1 MASELENTL
10 AVYHKLKQDKT
21 AQLTLWQ
28 EIQDFM
34 YPNGE
39 QLTRYTRANNNRRQI
54 FDDTGERSLD
64 VFAKNLSAIMA
75 NPANKFIGFQPED
88 IKLLDD
94 REVQLFCDDAQ
105 RKVLAVFNN
114 PRNRFYDNFYST
126 VKIIGALGTGSL
138 FIDSDDEDVAKFR
151 SVGPKNIDFTE
162 DFAGNVENVY
172 FEKEFTVDQIK
183 SKGWKMPPLAEKLKG
198 DEKVKVLR
206 CIKKNQNYDIK
217 SIKPEDRKYKSEYY
231 LLDYNYLL
239 DTKFFNTLPTPVG
252 RWDRLDG
259 EKWGDSPARVA
270 LANVKLCNVTDKFM
284 TVAMEKILSP
294 QIIVS
299 SESKFGKLNTSTG
312 TVLSVRGSVNDGY
325 RQEAFAGDPRAP
337 MEWLLYKQQAIRS
350 AFYIDIFQTA
360 ETQTMTATEATI
372 RNQEKI
378 KLIAPNVARLQSD
391 LLGPAA
397 ERVLSILIEQGKIEV
412 PAKLKGQ
419 EIKVVYLSPMV
430 QAQKANDAANIMQY
444 VQDLMVIAQI
454 KPEVLDRFDEDKAA
468 DELADIRGIPERLLK
483 SDKEIEQVRAAKA
496 QAMQMQQALSMAQQA
511 GEAGQALQASEAPA
525 PQRR

>member
-1 MASELENTL
+1 LGKETIQQ
-10 AVYHKLKQDKT
+10 YKKLRGDKST
-21 AQLTLWQ
+21 QLFLWQ

-34 YPNGE
+34 FPNGE
-39 QLTRYTRANNNRRQI
+39 HLLRYNTKGQNNRRQI
-54 FDDTGERSLD
+54 YDDTGERSLD

-88 IKLLDD
+88 TTLLDD
-94 REVQLFCDDAQ
+94 REVQLFCDEAQ
-105 RKVLAVFNN
+105 RRVLTVFNN

-126 VKIIGALGTGSL
+126 VKIIGALGTAAL

-151 SVGPKNIDFTE
+151 AEGPKNIDFTE
-162 DFAGNVENVY
+162 DFSGNVEDVY
-172 FEKEFTVDQIK
+172 FEREYTIK
-183 SKGWKMPPLAEKLKG
+183 VIKGKKWKLPTEVSQLKDDDKL
-198 DEKVKVLR
+198 KVLR
-206 CIKKNQNYDIK
+206 VIKKNKNYDNK
-217 SIKPEDRKYKSEYY
+217 SIKPEDRKYISEYY
-231 LLDYNYLL
+231 LLDYDHLL
-239 DTKFFNTLPTPVG
+239 DTKFFNTMPTPVG
-252 RWDRLDG
+252 RWDKLND

-270 LANVKLCNVTDKFM
+270 LSNVKLCNITDKFM

-299 SESKFGKLNTSTG
+299 SESKFGKMNTSSG
-312 TVLSVRGSVNDGY
+312 SVLTVRGSVNDGY

-391 LLGPAA
+391 ILGPAA
-397 ERVLSILIEQGKIEV
+397 ERVLALLIEQGKIEV
-412 PAKLKGQ
+412 PEKLKGQ

-430 QAQKANDAANIMQY
+430 QAQKANDAANIMQF
-444 VQDLMVIAQI
+444 VQDLAMVAQVN
-454 KPEVLDRFDEDKAA
+454 PDVLDIVDFDNMA

-483 SDKEIEQVRAAKA
+483 SDKEIQEVRDAKA
-496 QAMQMQQALSMAQQA
+496 KAMQTQQMLSTMQQA
-511 GEAGQALQASEAPA
+511 GDAGQSIQKASAPPPTA
-525 PQRR
+525 R